1 MSVVHSNSDLG
12 SWSSPDRTRNATAND
27 HVRHA
32 RVGEKKP
39 SADTSHGREFAV
51 PGPTPFRSLVM
62 SGLLKAHCFPGCPP
76 LGRRF
81 LYFQRVRHQTP
92 NSALGQIP
100 ANLLPSLP
108 LPLLLVNYPRCPRHN
123 LRGNPHPAGTPG
135 WCMVPRRTTQLRGTI
150 MTLRNVLNV
159 LLRPPSQFSHPSIS
173 ELYLGPFSF
182 GYLCHSSR
190 RSTCRFPPS
199 PGAILT

>member
-12 SWSSPDRTRNATAND
+12 SRGSPDRTRNAMGND

-32 RVGEKKP
+32 CVGEKKP
-39 SADTSHGREFAV
+39 SVDTSHGRELAI
-51 PGPTPFRSLVM
+51 PGPTPFRSRVI
-62 SGLLKAHCFPGCPP
+62 SGLLGVHYFPGCPP

-81 LYFQRVRHQTP
+81 LCFQRVRHQTS

-100 ANLLPSLP
+100 ANLLPPLP
-108 LPLLLVNYPRCPRHN
+108 LPLLPVNYP
-123 LRGNPHPAGTPG
+123 GNPHPAGTPG
-135 WCMVPRRTTQLRGTI
+135 WCMVPRQTTQLRGTI
-150 MTLRNVLNV
+150 MTLRNVSNV
-159 LLRPPSQFSHPSIS
+159 LLRPPSQFSHPFIS

-190 RSTCRFPPS
+190 RSTCKFPPS